1 MKKKLSINQ
10 LICIISIIVI
20 IVGVIVLLTRG
31 FEKSLDYAR
40 VNRIEIYLENG
51 YSKEEITQIVNEI
64 FIEKEFKIYDVD
76 KFNQTIAID
85 LRESYSEEELES
97 LKTAIAEKNGID
109 KEELTIY
116 ENKIPAVTVR
126 DIVKPYL
133 QPMIIATM
141 LIVIYIILRNIKS
154 VEKIMSKIIRMILTI
169 LLAEGVYFSLI
180 LIIGIPISK
189 LTMPIAIIIYMLS
202 VIINS
207 ILDNKN

>member
-1 MKKKLSINQ
+1 MKKKSSINQ

-51 YSKEEITQIVNEI
+51 YNKEEITQIVNEI

-85 LRESYSEEELES
+85 LRESYSDEQLES

-109 KEELTIY
+109 EEEITVY

-133 QPMIIATM
+133 QPMITTTM

-154 VEKIMSKIIRMILTI
+154 VEKIMNKIIKMILTI
-169 LLAEGVYFSLI
+169 LLTEGVYFSLI

-189 LTMPIAIIIYMLS
+189 LTMPIAIIIYILS
-202 VIINS
+202 IIINS

>member
-51 YSKEEITQIVNEI
+51 YNKEEITQIVNEI
-64 FIEKEFKIYDVD
+64 FIEKEFKIHDVD